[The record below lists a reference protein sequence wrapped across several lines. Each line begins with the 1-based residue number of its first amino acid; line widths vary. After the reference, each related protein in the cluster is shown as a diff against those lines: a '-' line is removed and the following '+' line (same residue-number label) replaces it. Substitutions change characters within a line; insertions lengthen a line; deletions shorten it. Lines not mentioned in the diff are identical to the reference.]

1 MSSNITNI
9 IGNNQDKQGFLETPP
24 KPQEVK
30 IPLHLKLV
38 TGAIAGIIGTCC
50 IFPIDTIKTRLQGSV
65 GLYSSPIHCAKDL
78 LQKEGIGGFYK
89 GLGANLV
96 GVTPEKAIK
105 LAANDVIREY
115 FTDPHTGEIKI
126 HHEIIAGASAGFC
139 QVIATNP
146 MEIIKIRMQ
155 MQSLK
160 PVAERQSTLE
170 VVSHLGVSGA
180 YQGTASTLLRDI
192 PFSLIIFPLYAN
204 LRKAFADS
212 KTGET
217 SFMGNLVS
225 GCLSAGIGAAAAT
238 PMDVL
243 KTRLQVSG
251 AKDRYGSGLS
261 AITKCTADIWSEG
274 GMGAFFRGVVPRVGV
289 VSPLFGIALVAFE
302 IQKSMM
308 KKNMQK

>member
-1 MSSNITNI
+1 MPSNIVNDTEN
-9 IGNNQDKQGFLETPP
+9 KQGFLETPRKP
-24 KPQEVK
+24 KEIK

-38 TGAIAGIIGTCC
+38 TGAIAGIIGTCF

-65 GLYSSPIHCAKDL
+65 GVYSSPVHCAKDL

-105 LAANDVIREY
+105 LAANDVIREM
-115 FTDPHTGEIKI
+115 FTDSETGEIKL
-126 HHEIIAGASAGFC
+126 HHEILAGASAGFF

-170 VVSHLGVSGA
+170 VVRHLGISGA

-212 KTGET
+212 TTGET

-225 GCLSAGIGAAAAT
+225 GCLAAGISAAVAT

-251 AKDRYGSGLS
+251 ARDRYGSGLS

-274 GMGAFFRGVVPRVGV
+274 GTAAFFRGVVPRVGV

-302 IQKSMM
+302 IQKGMM
-308 KKNMQK
+308 KKSMQQ